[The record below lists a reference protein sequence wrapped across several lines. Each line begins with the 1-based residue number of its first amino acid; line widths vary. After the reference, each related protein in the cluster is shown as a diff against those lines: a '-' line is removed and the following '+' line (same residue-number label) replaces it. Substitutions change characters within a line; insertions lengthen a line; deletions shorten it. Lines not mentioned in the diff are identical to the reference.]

1 MAASLPMRPAS
12 RAARPSCARRSAAI
26 CSAPSPPATARWQ
39 RWPAMCWRDT
49 RFWPDAPPP
58 SRGRAPST
66 SRIRSRPARRVS
78 VDRSGTLPD
87 CAALLAARTSTM
99 PKTPVPQAEY
109 PRPIAA
115 DQIGPQETEREIAA
129 NAVERARLAERFGLL
144 ALDTLTATL
153 SLKRGRGG
161 LIQVRGR
168 FEAEVVQ
175 ACVVT
180 LEPVRAHLDE
190 SFSIAFGTGG
200 IGAGEVVIGLEE
212 EDPPEELTEGRI
224 DLGET
229 VAQQLAVALDPYP
242 HAPGAGAA
250 SEESPEADD
259 RAAEKRA
266 SPFAALSQLRRP
278 RN

>member
-1 MAASLPMRPAS
+1 M
-12 RAARPSCARRSAAI
+12 
-26 CSAPSPPATARWQ
+26 T
-39 RWPAMCWRDT
+39 
-49 RFWPDAPPP
+49 
-58 SRGRAPST
+58 
-66 SRIRSRPARRVS
+66 
-78 VDRSGTLPD
+78 
-87 CAALLAARTSTM
+87 
-99 PKTPVPQAEY
+99 KNPVPQAEFS
-109 PRPIAA
+109 RPIAA

-180 LEPVRAHLDE
+180 LEPVRARLRE
-190 SFSIAFGTGG
+190 SFTVAFGTGST
-200 IGAGEVVIGLEE
+200 ATSGEVVIGLEE
-212 EDPPEELTEGRI
+212 DPPEELIEGRI

-229 VAQQLAVALDPYP
+229 VVQQLAVALDPYP
-242 HAPGAGAA
+242 HAPGAGERCTA
-250 SEESPEADD
+250 PDQREAG
-259 RAAEKRA
+259 AEKTA
-266 SPFAALSQLRRP
+266 SPFAALARLRSP